1 MTDNVEGTMNEY
13 LIRWL
18 LVGPHAPFPPGCRGV
33 RDLPADALA
42 ELTVLTSTP
51 GAIAQAWEDDKEE
64 LRAEAARLGI
74 EPRWP
79 GERFFAEACAACIGK
94 DATR

>member
-1 MTDNVEGTMNEY
+1 MDNY
-13 LIRWL
+13 LTRWL
-18 LVGPHAPFPPGCRGV
+18 LTGPAAPLPRGCLGV
-33 RDLPADALA
+33 HDLPACTLA
-42 ELTVLTSTP
+42 ELTVFRSTP
-51 GAIAQAWEDDKEE
+51 GAIAQAWRDDEVE

-79 GERFFAEACAACIGK
+79 GGRFFAEACSVQ